1 VPPSSV
7 LSLRQFAAQ
16 SSRRP
21 DTWLP
26 GQWYLCY
33 ECHSC
38 QQAIPV
44 LACDEKTS
52 VSLGGGGTMVMSC
65 PECEAKHPYR
75 VQELRKMQAPN
86 IH

>member
-1 VPPSSV
+1 VSTGSV
-7 LSLRQFAAQ
+7 LSLCQFSPH
-16 SSRRP
+16 SSRRS

-26 GQWYLCY
+26 GQWCLCY
-33 ECHSC
+33 ECHTC

-65 PECEAKHPYR
+65 PHCGAKHPYR
-75 VQELRKMQAPN
+75 VQELRKVKAPN
-86 IH
+86 TH